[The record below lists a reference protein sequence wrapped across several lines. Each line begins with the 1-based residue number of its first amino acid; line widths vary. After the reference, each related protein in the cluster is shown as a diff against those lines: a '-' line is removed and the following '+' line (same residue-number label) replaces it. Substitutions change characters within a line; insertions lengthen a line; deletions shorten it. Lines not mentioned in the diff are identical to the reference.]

1 DKAQRGIARWDIAER
16 GEEVAVS
23 PVLEARIRD
32 EYLGCLFGLVSFIID
47 LDIVAID
54 DLNRAVNIARDM
66 KAPFTLMND
75 MGIVQAHALVAK
87 FCAAHP
93 DFRMPQSL
101 ERARATGGWKLSDV
115 KRSRVGDVAVLKIR
129 RPRVLNA
136 LNGGVVDSLKAYL
149 REAEADSAVTSVV
162 ITGHGVKAFV
172 SGADID
178 ALAACGTAEQAYQF
192 SRNFQQLTEQIEA
205 MRKPV
210 VCALNGLA
218 FGGGVEL
225 ALGCAARVARAG
237 LSTLAA
243 LPEPTLGIIPGG
255 GGTQRLPRLIG
266 VEAAARLIRTGA
278 AVSSDAA
285 LKLGLVDELAD
296 DPLEAAIALARQ
308 LAAGSKKAKALP
320 KGKIDC
326 PAQLPEVDIGYF
338 SRCIDALLCQAIVEG
353 AQGTLA
359 QGLELE
365 ARLVGR
371 CMETEDAKIGID
383 NFKRAG
389 ARSKAVFV
397 HR

>member
-1 DKAQRGIARWDIAER
+1 
-16 GEEVAVS
+16 
-23 PVLEARIRD
+23 
-32 EYLGCLFGLVSFIID
+32 
-47 LDIVAID
+47 
-54 DLNRAVNIARDM
+54 
-66 KAPFTLMND
+66 
-75 MGIVQAHALVAK
+75 MGMEKSHALVAK

-101 ERARATGGWKLSDV
+101 LRARTEGGWKLSHV
-115 KRSRVGDVAVLKIR
+115 KRLRSGDVTVLKIR

-136 LNGGVVDSLKAYL
+136 LNGSVVDSLKDCL
-149 REAEADSAVTSVV
+149 RQAEADPAVSAVV
-162 ITGHGVKAFV
+162 ITGHGTKAFV

-178 ALAACGTAEQAYQF
+178 ALANCRTADEAYRF
-192 SRNFQQLTEQIEA
+192 SRNFQMLTEQIEA
-205 MRKPV
+205 MHKPV
-210 VCALNGLA
+210 VCAFNGLA

-225 ALGCAARVARAG
+225 ALACDARVARTGLSPLAG
-237 LSTLAA
+237 LTEA
-243 LPEPTLGIIPGG
+243 TLGIIPGG

-266 VEAAARLIRTGA
+266 VDAAARLIRTGA
-278 AVSSDAA
+278 PVSSDEA

-296 DPLEAAIALARQ
+296 DPLETAVALAKQ
-308 LAAGSKKAKALP
+308 LAAGTKKAKQLP
-320 KGKIDC
+320 QGKIDC
-326 PAQLPEVDIGYF
+326 PAQLPAVDIGYF

-371 CMETEDAKIGID
+371 CMETEDAKIGIE